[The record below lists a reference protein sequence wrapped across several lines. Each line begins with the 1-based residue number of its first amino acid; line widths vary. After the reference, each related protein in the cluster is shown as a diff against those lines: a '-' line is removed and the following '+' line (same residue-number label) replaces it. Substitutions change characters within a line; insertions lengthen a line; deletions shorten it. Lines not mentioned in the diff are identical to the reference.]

1 MGMFDYKNY
10 SSDEASKLV
19 EDTSKLAAYTNAYN
33 FFNFIPG
40 GDALNVLGTI
50 TGDLF
55 ANDINVSIPEGWKEL
70 TPTDFG
76 VSADRVDN
84 AGYFSIPSMY
94 SGTALPGPQAKIFGQ
109 YNEAGDLIRVNFNV
123 AGTNA
128 ITDVLDYL
136 NLNSREGVELYEPI
150 LEMVRDFALDNGLKA
165 TDVVFSGY
173 SLGASVT
180 NVLAAERENLVD
192 GFFTESDYIAHAV
205 PTIYDNG
212 DVVLNVGYENDV
224 THRITGNEPDFLS
237 AIKAMDFG
245 FGNPDKEFSSTTDN
259 FVLYNDVYASPIWD
273 ISPFSFLNI
282 PTGWYAH
289 INGITTDAISRVI
302 DSSFYEDTQQ
312 DSTVIVSDLSAIN
325 RGMIWVE
332 DDAAPTSSS
341 HFGTSAFLI
350 GTEYGDKIAGGKN
363 FDYIDAGRGNDI
375 IKAGIGVDHID
386 GNTGVDE
393 VRIEGRGK
401 EWDVYQMQDDTLFFV
416 DKDGFNLVEADNVES
431 VSFNGEIAS
440 HINNYE
446 ITDTGLQDNR
456 FLMKWFDNGDKDFL
470 DHKEGSEVNDV
481 IIGQTVFAREGNDT
495 VTGTSKADILHA
507 GRGDDV
513 IMAMGGNDR
522 VYGAEGDDK
531 INGGAGNDTLIGG
544 VGKDTFIFNAL
555 SGNDVIKDF
564 NNDAGYKDILQFSS
578 DLFSDVSA
586 LSSHTTQ
593 EGSNVSVAYGN
604 HNLLTLE
611 NCTVDDVVSCA
622 IVV

>member
-10 SSDEASKLV
+10 SSDDASKLV
-19 EDTSKLAAYTNAYN
+19 EDTSKLAAYTNSHN

-40 GDALNVLGTI
+40 VDALNLLGSI

-55 ANDINVSIPEGWKEL
+55 ANDTNVGIPDGWKEL
-70 TPTDFG
+70 TSTDFG
-76 VSADRVDN
+76 VSKDLVDH
-84 AGYFSIPSMY
+84 AGYFTIPSLY

-109 YNEAGDLIRVNFNV
+109 YNEAGDLIRINFNV

-128 ITDVLDYL
+128 LTDVLDYL

-180 NVLAAERENLVD
+180 NVLAAERENIVD
-192 GFFTESDYIAHAV
+192 GFFTESDFIAHAV
-205 PTIYDNG
+205 PTVYDNG

-237 AIKAMDFG
+237 AIQAMDFG

-273 ISPFSFLNI
+273 ISPFTFLNI

-289 INGITTDAISRVI
+289 INGITTDTISRVI
-302 DSSFYEDTQQ
+302 DSSFYDDTKQ

-325 RGMIWVE
+325 RGMVWVE

-350 GTEYGDKIAGGKN
+350 GTQYGDKIAGGKN
-363 FDYIDAGRGNDI
+363 YDYIDAGRGNDL
-375 IKAGIGVDHID
+375 IKAGIGVDHVD
-386 GNTGVDE
+386 GGSGIDE

-416 DKDGFNLVEADNVES
+416 DKDGINLVEADNVES

-456 FLMKWFDNGDKDFL
+456 FLMKWFDNGDKAFL
-470 DHKEGSEVNDV
+470 DHKEGSEADDV
-481 IIGQTVFAREGNDT
+481 LIGQTVFAREGNDT
-495 VTGTSKADILHA
+495 VTGTDMADTLHA

-513 IMAMGGNDR
+513 ILALGGNDR
-522 VYGAEGDDK
+522 IYGAEGDDV
-531 INGGAGNDTLIGG
+531 IDGGAGNDTLIGG
-544 VGKDTFIFNAL
+544 VGNDIFIFDAL

-564 NNDAGYKDILQFSS
+564 NNDAGYQDIIEFSA
-578 DLFSDVSA
+578 DLFSSITDLAAHTFQAANEVRVSLTSSDFLTVLDATVEDVLSA
-586 LSSHTTQ
+586 
-593 EGSNVSVAYGN
+593 SVIA
-604 HNLLTLE
+604 
-611 NCTVDDVVSCA
+611 
-622 IVV
+622 

>member
-10 SSDEASKLV
+10 SSDDASQLV
-19 EDTSKLAAYTNAYN
+19 EDTSKLAAYTNSYN

-40 GDALNVLGTI
+40 VDALNLLGTL

-55 ANDINVSIPEGWKEL
+55 ANDTNVGIPDGWMEL
-70 TPTDFG
+70 TSTDFG
-76 VSADRVDN
+76 VSEDLVDH
-84 AGYFSIPSMY
+84 AGYFTIPSLY

-109 YNEAGDLIRVNFNV
+109 YDEAGDLVRINFNV

-150 LEMVRDFALDNGLKA
+150 LEMVRDFALDNGLEA

-192 GFFTESDYIAHAV
+192 GFFTESDFIAHAV
-205 PTIYDNG
+205 PTVYDNG

-237 AIKAMDFG
+237 AIQAMDFG

-273 ISPFSFLNI
+273 ISPFTFLNI

-302 DSSFYEDTQQ
+302 DSSFYEDTKQ

-325 RGMIWVE
+325 RGMVWVE

-350 GTEYGDKIAGGKN
+350 GTQYGDKIAGGNN

-375 IKAGIGVDHID
+375 IKAGIGVDHVD
-386 GNTGVDE
+386 GGSGIDE

-416 DKDGFNLVEADNVES
+416 DKDGINLVEADNVES

-456 FLMKWFDNGDKDFL
+456 FLMKWFDNGDKEFL
-470 DHKEGSEVNDV
+470 DHLEGSEGNDV
-481 IIGQTVFAREGNDT
+481 LIGQTVFAREGNDT

-522 VYGAEGDDK
+522 VYGAEGDDF
-531 INGGAGNDTLIGG
+531 IDGGAGDDVLIGG
-544 VGKDTFIFNAL
+544 VGNDTFVFDAL

-564 NNDAGYKDILQFSS
+564 NNDSGYQDMLQFSS
-578 DLFSDVSA
+578 ELFSDMTS
-586 LSSHTTQ
+586 LI
-593 EGSNVSVAYGN
+593 SNVVQSTTDVLITFNTTDY
-604 HNLLTLE
+604 LTIL
-611 NCTVDDVVSCA
+611 NSTVDDVLASSV
-622 IVV
+622 IV